1 MVFLVA
7 FILRGVSYYNG
18 QCRRNCPYEGNEIA
32 FVAAAV
38 WSFAALLAFLR
49 AIQIGELNF

>member
-1 MVFLVA
+1 MFLVA
-7 FILRGVSYYNG
+7 FILRGISYYNG

-49 AIQIGELNF
+49 AIQIGKSYF